1 MMDPS
6 LADTIKVNA
15 PVWVWDG
22 HWLAAVVAGPGLT
35 SEFIVVRFEHGVSAP
50 MPSGN
55 IQPRRPS
62 LRGADIPS
70 TIAPLVADLARSGR
84 RAPQAPNLAAAW
96 IAPPSAPQRLDGV
109 SVLVVDDEAD
119 ICEALGTLLET
130 LGARATAATS
140 ARAALAIV
148 ATQHPNAVVTD
159 IRMPLEDGYFLA
171 RELRKRERDSKEH
184 HLPLVA
190 LTGYGRT
197 EDKSQFLTAG
207 FDGHIL
213 KPIDLVELSK
223 ILGTLVTP
231 RQEVRAL

>member
-22 HWLAAVVAGPGLT
+22 HWLPAVVVGPGLT
-35 SEFIVVRFEHGVSAP
+35 SEFLVVRFEHGVSAP
-50 MPSGN
+50 MPSAN
-55 IQPRRPS
+55 IRPRRPS
-62 LRGADIPS
+62 LGGADSPS

-84 RAPQAPNLAAAW
+84 RSPEALN
-96 IAPPSAPQRLDGV
+96 IATQIALLSAPQRLDGV
-109 SVLVVDDEAD
+109 SVLVVGDEAD
-119 ICEALGTLLET
+119 TCEAVGALLEA

-140 ARAALAIV
+140 ARAALAILD
-148 ATQHPNAVVTD
+148 TLHPNAIVTD

-171 RELRKRERDSKEH
+171 RELRKRERNSKQH

-190 LTGYGRT
+190 LTGYGGR

-213 KPIDLVELSK
+213 KPIDPVELSR